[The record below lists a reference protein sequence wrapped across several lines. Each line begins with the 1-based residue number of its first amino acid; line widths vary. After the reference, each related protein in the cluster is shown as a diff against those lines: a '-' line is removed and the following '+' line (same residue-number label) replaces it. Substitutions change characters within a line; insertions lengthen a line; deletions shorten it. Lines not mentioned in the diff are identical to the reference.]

1 MTKYTLD
8 YSEQRVGMPRRRRR
22 ANISAVVL
30 VGAFGA
36 LVSGLLVMQTISLRG
51 ENRQLR
57 KQLDA
62 QVLQYDSLLSAKL
75 HADRQLIRWHEQQR
89 TRTSNTNLIPD

>member
-22 ANISAVVL
+22 ANVSAVVL

-36 LVSGLLVMQTISLRG
+36 LVSGLLITQTISLRG

-57 KQLDA
+57 RQLDA
-62 QVLQYDSLLSAKL
+62 QVLQYDSLLAAKL
-75 HADRQLIRWHEQQR
+75 HADRQLVRWHEQQR
-89 TRTSNTNLIPD
+89 INTSNSILTQD